1 MSTAVQRKPDV
12 GDYKINFDF
21 TELMKRRVDFNKNNL
36 IVITGET
43 GSGKS
48 MAALDLA
55 CRLDPKFDVNQCVFT
70 IPDFL
75 KLVKIL
81 EPGQVVVLDEAAI
94 GFDARRSGTNDNVM
108 FSNVLKV
115 FRYKQIT
122 TIFTFPNLM
131 MFDKNGRRLMHFHIV
146 MAGINYRLKMASAH
160 CFIVD
165 SHVSWEDEPKRYF
178 PIVNVQG
185 EGLDFSF
192 QVDPVYFN
200 FPPAD
205 LRREY
210 EIKKNEFATAMLDE
224 IQQVLERSIKSPK
237 EPEGKEPGFKSPFT
251 ERPESN
257 LKNMDYGGNWK

>member
-1 MSTAVQRKPDV
+1 MNAPTIKKPDV
-12 GDYKINFDF
+12 KDYKVNFDF

-48 MAALDLA
+48 MAAIDLA
-55 CRLDPKFDVNQCVFT
+55 LRLDPRFTIDQCVFT

-75 KLVKIL
+75 ALVKIL

-122 TIFTFPNLM
+122 AIFTFPNLM

-146 MAGINYRLKMASAH
+146 MSGINYRLKLASAH
-160 CFIVD
+160 LFIVD

-178 PIVNVQG
+178 PIINATG
-185 EGLDFSF
+185 EDFDFSF
-192 QVDPVYFN
+192 QVDPVHFN
-200 FPPAD
+200 FPDAD
-205 LRREY
+205 LRRKY
-210 EIKKNEFATAMLDE
+210 EAKKNEFAMKMLDE
-224 IQQVLERSIKSPK
+224 IQQALEKFSTETPVK
-237 EPEGKEPGFKSPFT
+237 EGVEPSFRPPED
-251 ERPESN
+251 RPASN
-257 LKNMDYGGNWK
+257 LKNMSYGKW

>member
-1 MSTAVQRKPDV
+1 MNTVQIKRPDIK
-12 GDYKINFDF
+12 DYRVNFDF
-21 TELMKRRVDFNKNNL
+21 TDLMKRRVDFNKNNL

-55 CRLDPKFDVNQCVFT
+55 VRLDPRFTIDQCVFT

-75 KLVKIL
+75 AQVKIL

-122 TIFTFPNLM
+122 AIFTFPNLM
-131 MFDKNGRRLMHFHIV
+131 MFDRNGRRLMHFHIV
-146 MAGINYRLKMASAH
+146 MSGINYRLKLASAH
-160 CFIVD
+160 LFIVD
-165 SHVSWEDEPKRYF
+165 SHTSWEDEPKRYF
-178 PIVNVQG
+178 PIINVQG
-185 EGLDFSF
+185 EGFDFSF
-192 QVDPVYFN
+192 QVDPVHFN

-205 LRREY
+205 LRRAY
-210 EIKKNEFATAMLDE
+210 EEKKNEFVMKMLDE
-224 IQQVLERSIKSPK
+224 IQQTLEKFSK
-237 EPEGKEPGFKSPFT
+237 EPSEKVGVEPAFNPPQA
-251 ERPESN
+251 RPTSD
-257 LKNMDYGGNWK
+257 LKNMSYGKW

>member
-1 MSTAVQRKPDV
+1 MSTAVQRKPDIK
-12 GDYKINFDF
+12 DYKVNFDF

-55 CRLDPKFDVNQCVFT
+55 CRLDPLFTVDQCVFT

-75 KLVKIL
+75 ALVKVL
-81 EPGQVVVLDEAAI
+81 QPGQVVILDEAAI

-108 FSNVLKV
+108 FSNILKI
-115 FRYKQIT
+115 FRYTQIT
-122 TIFTFPNLM
+122 AIFTFPNLM

-146 MAGINYRLKMASAH
+146 MSGINYRLKLASAH

-165 SHVSWEDEPKRYF
+165 SHVSWEDEPRRYF
-178 PIVNVQG
+178 PVVNAVG
-185 EGLDFSF
+185 DGFDFTF
-192 QVDPVYFN
+192 QVDPVHFN
-200 FPPAD
+200 FPPAG
-205 LRREY
+205 LRAAY
-210 EIKKNEFATAMLDE
+210 EKKKDVFARAMLDE

-237 EPEGKEPGFKSPFT
+237 ENEGAELSFKPPEG
-251 ERPESN
+251 RPESN
-257 LKNMDYGGNWK
+257 LKNMSYGKW